1 MAKPSK
7 KTVEQ
12 GKQTALRALFPPK
25 VVEYIPENA
34 DRNARPVRIEVMPF
48 PASQLPVVS
57 DAAIKLGTLFYKENK
72 TLAEIAVMAPGEVIQ
87 ILRPLVS
94 IPEHEE
100 LTVDDLPID
109 CLPEILRAVVQTI
122 SKKKW
127 QSLGEET
134 LKSLGLEGWATE
146 FTQKMKTISETANF
160 SDLESGGSTGKTGS
174 ESVSPHS

>member
-7 KTVEQ
+7 KQVEQ

-25 VVEYIPENA
+25 VIEYKPEHGDANT
-34 DRNARPVRIEVMPF
+34 RPVRIEVMPF

-72 TLAEIAVMAPGEVIQ
+72 TLAEIAVMAPNEVIE

-94 IPEHEE
+94 VPDHDE

-127 QSLGEET
+127 VSLGEET
-134 LKSLGLEGWATE
+134 LKSIGLEGWAKE
-146 FTQKMKTISETANF
+146 FTQKMKTISESVNI
-160 SDLESGGSTGKTGS
+160 SDLESGGLTGKTGS
-174 ESVSPHS
+174 EKPSQPS